1 MNSVEPAHRSINDGA
16 PDGSSAAEGS
26 VPDTGAPNG
35 RARGGSVQLRGSHA
49 VRAAEQPQAAMTVL
63 VYSDDVS
70 TRERVRFAVGR
81 RPAADLPRVEYLEC
95 ATHRAVVQAVDRG
108 GIDVL
113 VLDGEAVPTGGMGI
127 CRQLKDEIY
136 NCPPILVI
144 TGRRDDAWLA
154 SWSRADAAV
163 PHPIDGLTLAPAVA
177 ELMRRRIARAALR

>member
-1 MNSVEPAHRSINDGA
+1 M
-16 PDGSSAAEGS
+16 SSAESDNLRA
-26 VPDTGAPNG
+26 VAAVGAQHDAG
-35 RARGGSVQLRGSHA
+35 HAAGHDARHGAGKHA
-49 VRAAEQPQAAMTVL
+49 QPETMTVL

-70 TRERVRFAVGR
+70 TRERIRLAVGR
-81 RPAADLPRVEYLEC
+81 RPEVDLPAIEYVEC
-95 ATHRAVVQAVDRG
+95 ATQRAVVQTVDRG

-136 NCPPILVI
+136 NCPPILIV

-163 PHPIDGLTLAPAVA
+163 PHPINGVTLGPAVA
-177 ELMRRRIARAALR
+177 ELMRRRLARVPVR